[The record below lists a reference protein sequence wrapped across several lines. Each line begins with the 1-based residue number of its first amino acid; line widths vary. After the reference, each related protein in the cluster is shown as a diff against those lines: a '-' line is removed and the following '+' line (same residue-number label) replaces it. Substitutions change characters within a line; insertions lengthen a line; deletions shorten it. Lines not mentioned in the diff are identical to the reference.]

1 MALSLLRMV
10 SNNIGQVVVLV
21 VVVVEVLVVSISSSS
36 RGRTTWR
43 SRY

>member
-1 MALSLLRMV
+1 VALSLLRMV